1 VLYKNNTTPVPLDKF
16 TILRYNVPMMNETRM
31 KVYKDLR
38 IKLKLYTDPAHGWV
52 AVKRKLLTEY
62 GIAEHISPYSYQ
74 KGDTVYL
81 EEDSDALKFTTKLAA
96 QGIVIEWVRKNTD
109 KRSVIRSYD
118 RYQVK

>member
-1 VLYKNNTTPVPLDKF
+1 
-16 TILRYNVPMMNETRM
+16 M